1 MFLRITYLE
10 DIEKVAA
17 ILVKNGYAVKRAS
30 IKGKNKKLIHG
41 IEVTD
46 GEEVPKEEDDE

>member
-17 ILVKNGYAVKRAS
+17 ILVKNGYTVKRAS
-30 IKGKNKKLIHG
+30 KPGKGKKLIHG
-41 IEVTD
+41 IEVLD
-46 GEEVPKEEDDE
+46 SMEVPKEEDEE

>member
-1 MFLRITYLE
+1 MFIRITYLD

-41 IEVTD
+41 IEILDSTD
-46 GEEVPKEEDDE
+46 VPKEEDDE